1 MRLLLIAILLVASN
15 AMADGGWV
23 HRGFKQGMSFPDFL
37 THAVRFGRDEMYLS
51 DPPNVRG
58 ARQSLRINCEKNDS
72 CRIGRPG
79 GDTLSFTFCAEDRTL
94 KDIWYS
100 PDGQTLGVFADALE
114 ELKSSYGA
122 EVVSLSTEKTHVS
135 IGTGQ
140 VASTTI
146 TASINTNQTAREGWW
161 ISVSV
166 SGYESRYKNLSTRV
180 RFNGTCH

>member
-1 MRLLLIAILLVASN
+1 MRVLLIAILLVASN
-15 AMADGGWV
+15 ALADGGWV
-23 HRGFKQGMSFPDFL
+23 HRGFKQGMSFPDFV
-37 THAVRFGRDEMYLS
+37 TQAEKFAWDGES
-51 DPPNVRG
+51 
-58 ARQSLRINCEKNDS
+58 RINCEEYDS
-72 CRIGRPG
+72 CTIRRSN
-79 GDTLSFTFCAEDRTL
+79 GDTLSFTFCAEDKTL

-100 PDGQTLGVFADALE
+100 PDGHTLGVFADALE

-140 VASTTI
+140 VASTMI
-146 TASINTNQTAREGWW
+146 TASINANQILREGWW

-166 SGYESRYKNLSTRV
+166 SGYESRSKNLNTRV